1 MLMVEQAF
9 APAAKAAAAEG
20 RGGIIHFE
28 IQPKN
33 INKIVEAQIPVLGDV
48 VASLG
53 ELVPQIEAVDRSAWI
68 ARCRA
73 TKERYPF
80 TYSPSQ
86 EGEKLKPQEVVQE
99 LDRQAEALGSESK
112 LFLHSILTSAYNVYR
127 GEVYHFDWCWP
138 ASNVG
143 LSVLPMD

>member
-1 MLMVEQAF
+1 MIEQAF

-48 VASLG
+48 VASLA

-68 ARCRA
+68 GRCKA

-80 TYSPSQ
+80 TYTPSQ
-86 EGEKLKPQEVVQE
+86 EGQKLKPQEVVQE
-99 LDRQAEALGSESK
+99 LDRQAEALGSESNW
-112 LFLHSILTSAYNVYR
+112 FPYNSDFITYNEYR
-127 GEVYHFDWCWP
+127 GEVYHLDWCWST
-138 ASNVG
+138 SNVG